1 MADGPI
7 IPKVPPSTTHTRPRP
22 CLPSRHRCAPP
33 LITNIHALTLID
45 RIPTIVLRAVS
56 CRWIGVVV
64 CARGR
69 QPSDV
74 GTANRARLLGPLV
87 HAHRARGA
95 GPAAW
100 NGGKHRCSSL
110 LTLHTACPRRTVA
123 LSGGE
128 LCVRRHAFT
137 RAVKTICLIRCLCA
151 DPLTTAD
158 RLLSSGRTTR
168 VPGLSLNSIT
178 PTSHTL
184 GRAGRAGGSS

>member
-1 MADGPI
+1 LADGPI
-7 IPKVPPSTTHTRPRP
+7 IPKVPPTPHARP
-22 CLPSRHRCAPP
+22 CLPSPHRCAPP

-45 RIPTIVLRAVS
+45 RVPTIVLRVVS

-100 NGGKHRCSSL
+100 NSGKHRCSSL
-110 LTLHTACPRRTVA
+110 LTLHTACPRRSVA

-137 RAVKTICLIRCLCA
+137 RAVKTICLIRCLFA

-158 RLLSSGRTTR
+158 RLLSSDGTTR
-168 VPGLSLNSIT
+168 VVVSASISST
-178 PTSHTL
+178 RTSNTL
-184 GRAGRAGGSS
+184 GRVGRAGGSS